1 MVQRKGGGRRLCG
14 LLLIALL
21 SAVTGVDRAGGGK
34 VSRME
39 PSLGSDPRV
48 LLDAGRVAALRDAG
62 IRCADRGGGD
72 FGIAVALRAE
82 RARGMALVHVKGLGL
97 RGGGKVGG
105 LGGPGGWGRI
115 CELRGGKPPQEVV
128 DDIFADDVNLE
139 EEEEGN
145 EGTEGRGEDEM
156 EDEEEGGGG
165 QEGGREDGEE
175 ESEGV
180 DQVQEDG
187 AGQGT
192 NAAGDEADDDEW
204 AEFEDEGGDAPLPG
218 EEEADKREEE
228 EEEEMGDEEM
238 AEQEKEAAAG
248 AGKVAAGAGAGE
260 EEDGDGDGL
269 DDFEEISEGGGGKD
283 DEGDDDEE
291 EQGMKVCCL
300 SLISSHI
307 MY

>member
-62 IRCADRGGGD
+62 IRCADRGGGE

-97 RGGGKVGG
+97 RGGGKVEG

-115 CELRGGKPPQEVV
+115 CELRGGKPPQEAV

-139 EEEEGN
+139 EEEGDEGA
-145 EGTEGRGEDEM
+145 EGGGADEM
-156 EDEEEGGGG
+156 EDEEQGGGG
-165 QEGGREDGEE
+165 QEGGREDVEE

-180 DQVQEDG
+180 EQVQEDG

-192 NAAGDEADDDEW
+192 NPAGDEADDDEW

-283 DEGDDDEE
+283 EEGDDDEE

-307 MY
+307 QY